1 MIKYSSRSEKGLV
14 RENNE
19 DSLLS
24 IEIGEY
30 LVLAVADGLGGVQGG
45 EIASKIAIQTISS
58 ELKLGLHD
66 NSSNE
71 EIEELLRNV
80 FQAANMRILIESST
94 SVVKWQRRLQLLLF
108 ALAK

>member
-45 EIASKIAIQTISS
+45 EIASKI
-58 ELKLGLHD
+58 EH
-66 NSSNE
+66 SNYK
-71 EIEELLRNV
+71 N
-80 FQAANMRILIESST
+80 
-94 SVVKWQRRLQLLLF
+94 RRLVF
-108 ALAK
+108 R

>member
-19 DSLLS
+19 TQLLS

-30 LVLAVADGLGGVQGG
+30 LVLAADGLGGVQGG

-58 ELKLGLHD
+58 ELKLVVLHD

-71 EIEELLRNV
+71 EIERV
-80 FQAANMRILIESST
+80 IA
-94 SVVKWQRRLQLLLF
+94 
-108 ALAK
+108 